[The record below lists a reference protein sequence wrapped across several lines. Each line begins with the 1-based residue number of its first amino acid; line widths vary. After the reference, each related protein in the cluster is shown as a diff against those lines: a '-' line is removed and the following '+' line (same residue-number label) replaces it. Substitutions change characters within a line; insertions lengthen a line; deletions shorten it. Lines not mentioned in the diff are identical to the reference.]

1 MSNPFLNEHLLPGK
15 IGQFFVILSF
25 VASIVSTISF
35 IASTNSK
42 ILEGQQSWRKI
53 GRTSFFVHAFSVFS
67 IFSILFYIIFNHY
80 FEYNYAWAHSSKALP
95 FKYLLSCFWE
105 GQEGSFLLW
114 SVWHAVLGIFLLFRK
129 NKWEAPVMSIVSL
142 VQIILS
148 SMLIGLYF
156 FGEKVGSSPFLLL
169 RDQMSN
175 APIFSQPNYLDF
187 IQDGNGLN
195 PLLQNY
201 WMVIHPPILFLGF
214 ASTLFPFAY
223 SLAALWKNDYEDLTP
238 SLLRWSVFSGMVL
251 GTGIMMGGAWA
262 YESLNFG
269 GYWAWDPVENASL
282 VPWIIMIAGMHTT
295 MIYKAT
301 GYSLKSTL
309 LFFIFSFSLVL
320 YSTFLTRTGI
330 LGETSV
336 HAFTG
341 EGQSIFYHLVLFVFL
356 FLGLGLY
363 LFFKNFKKIPDHKK
377 EEEALASREFW
388 MFIGALVL
396 MISVVQITYTTSMPV
411 WNKMFGIKLTIT
423 DPITH
428 YNKIQI
434 WITLIVLLG
443 TALIHYLKFK
453 DSNLK
458 EVAKKIAIPTIISLV
473 LTILIAYLQEFTRF
487 PFQLFLF
494 ASILTVVAN
503 LFYIINVIQWKA
515 IKWGGSIAHIG
526 FGLMMIG
533 ILISGYNKRVISI
546 NRLGV
551 DFEMG
556 KKTKEENKKESRE
569 NILLFKNIPVTMNSY
584 YLTYLGDTVAEP
596 NHYYN
601 IQFVKREKDTGR
613 ITEQF
618 ILKPNAQIN
627 PKMGLVS
634 SPDTR
639 HYLTHDIFTY
649 ITSTVDKS
657 KNKDTTSYQSKNVKI
672 GDSIYFSNG
681 YILFKGFETAI
692 ANKNYSAQT
701 GDIAVAANL
710 EVHDLTGKILTSKPL
725 YVIRNQDEVFIEDT
739 VKEYNL
745 FTRLSKIHPDDGTAI
760 VDIKQPSAMNDYVIM
775 KAILFPY
782 INVLWIG
789 TIIMIIGFGISLL
802 KRYSINK

>member
-1 MSNPFLNEHLLPGK
+1 MSTTFLNEHLLPGK

-25 VASIVSTISF
+25 VASIVAM
-35 IASTNSK
+35 IAFAASANSK
-42 ILEGQQSWRKI
+42 LLEGQQSWRKI
-53 GRTSFFVHAFSVFS
+53 GRTSFVVHALSVFS
-67 IFSILFYIIFNHY
+67 IFGILFYIIFNHY

-114 SVWHAVLGIFLLFRK
+114 SVWHSILGIFLLFRK
-129 NKWEAPVMSIVSL
+129 NKWETTVMSIVSL

-148 SMLIGLYF
+148 SMLIGLHF

-214 ASTLFPFAY
+214 SATLFPFAY
-223 SLAALWKNDYEDLTP
+223 SIAALWKNDYEDLTP

-295 MIYKAT
+295 MIYKST

-341 EGQSIFYHLVLFVFL
+341 EGHSIFYHLLIFVFI
-356 FLGLGLY
+356 FLGLGLF
-363 LFFKNFKKIPDHKK
+363 LFFKNIKKIPDHKK
-377 EEEALASREFW
+377 EEEALSSREFW

-411 WNKMFGIKLTIT
+411 WNKMFGTKLTIT

-434 WITLIVLLG
+434 WITMIVLLG
-443 TALIHYLKFK
+443 TASIYYFKFK
-453 DSNLK
+453 NSNMK
-458 EVAKKIAIPTIISLV
+458 DVAKKIAIPVVISLGLTV
-473 LTILIAYLQEFTRF
+473 LISYFQDFTRF

-494 ASILTVVAN
+494 ASLLTVVAN
-503 LFYIINVIQWKA
+503 LFYAISVIKWNA

-556 KKTKEENKKESRE
+556 KQTAAENKKESRE
-569 NILLFKNIPVTMNSY
+569 NVLLFKNIPVTMDGY
-584 YLTYLGDTVAEP
+584 YLTYLGDTVEEP

-601 IQFVKREKDTGR
+601 VQFEKRENDTGR
-613 ITEQF
+613 VLEQF

-639 HYLTHDIFTY
+639 HYFDHDIFTY

-657 KNKDTTSYQSKNVKI
+657 KNKDTTSYKSKNVKN
-672 GDSIYFSNG
+672 GDSIFFSNG
-681 YILFKGFETAI
+681 YMIFRGFETKVE
-692 ANKNYSAQT
+692 NKNYVAQT

-710 EVHDLTGKILTSKPL
+710 EAHDLSGKIVASKPL
-725 YVIRNQDEVFIEDT
+725 YVIRNQSEMLIEDT
-739 VKEYNL
+739 IKEFNL
-745 FTRLSKIHPDDGTAI
+745 FTRLTKINPNDGSAM
-760 VDIKQPSAMNDYVIM
+760 VEYKQPSAMNDYVIM

-789 TIIMIIGFGISLL
+789 TIIMIIGFGISLF